1 MGQAVASR
9 VALVDRLNPQKQ
21 PTKKVCGNTTQYL
34 SISKSKGKEDFQ
46 RLAVAKFR

>member
-9 VALVDRLNPQKQ
+9 VALVDRLDPQKQ

-34 SISKSKGKEDFQ
+34 SILIF
-46 RLAVAKFR
+46 